1 MLLWWIAIAAVHY
14 WMAPPTGDR
23 GWIALQPL
31 VWIPAI
37 RIFSLLSSRRAFL
50 VGWLLGTMA
59 NVAIYSWL
67 IETMLRFTD
76 LDSVGAVAVLLIYSV
91 VAGLVIGVFAWG
103 VAPLRR
109 VSGRAWPFAVAAW
122 LVTSEQ
128 WVPQFFPYFQGV
140 GWVSFP
146 SIYLVTA
153 HTGVAG
159 MSFLVFLASGLGLAA
174 YETAFGLSAPGV
186 PVSRSTAAAGVV
198 AFALAF
204 SAAGYQEARI
214 AAAERKAK
222 PLRIALIQDN
232 LEREERLRR
241 FRNDVRGAT
250 NRLVAIS
257 ESALADDPTLE
268 VVMWSEGALS
278 SMPKHGSGASVRNLT
293 RRHDLE
299 VWTGAMTQSRTAGG
313 KWIFNNSV
321 YRIADGVVSAPYHKN
336 VLVPISEALP
346 FADWFPSLPGLVG
359 AIEGTGM
366 LSPGEG
372 VGIYTVQ
379 DFKVAYVICYEA
391 ILRAPM
397 RDSVNAGASLLAN
410 FTYEAWFGDTREL
423 DQHLAMARA
432 QVAQLGVPMA
442 RVATTGISAFIDA
455 RGRVQSRGGRFNQEV
470 LVGDVLPLRVPGLY
484 ARIGPWFAWLCT
496 VFCAAL
502 LFRARAR

>member
-159 MSFLVFLASGLGLAA
+159 MSFL
-174 YETAFGLSAPGV
+174 
-186 PVSRSTAAAGVV
+186 
-198 AFALAF
+198 
-204 SAAGYQEARI
+204 
-214 AAAERKAK
+214 
-222 PLRIALIQDN
+222 
-232 LEREERLRR
+232 
-241 FRNDVRGAT
+241 
-250 NRLVAIS
+250 
-257 ESALADDPTLE
+257 
-268 VVMWSEGALS
+268 
-278 SMPKHGSGASVRNLT
+278 
-293 RRHDLE
+293 
-299 VWTGAMTQSRTAGG
+299 
-313 KWIFNNSV
+313 
-321 YRIADGVVSAPYHKN
+321 
-336 VLVPISEALP
+336 
-346 FADWFPSLPGLVG
+346 
-359 AIEGTGM
+359 
-366 LSPGEG
+366 
-372 VGIYTVQ
+372 
-379 DFKVAYVICYEA
+379 
-391 ILRAPM
+391 
-397 RDSVNAGASLLAN
+397 
-410 FTYEAWFGDTREL
+410 
-423 DQHLAMARA
+423 
-432 QVAQLGVPMA
+432 
-442 RVATTGISAFIDA
+442 
-455 RGRVQSRGGRFNQEV
+455 
-470 LVGDVLPLRVPGLY
+470 
-484 ARIGPWFAWLCT
+484 
-496 VFCAAL
+496 
-502 LFRARAR
+502 